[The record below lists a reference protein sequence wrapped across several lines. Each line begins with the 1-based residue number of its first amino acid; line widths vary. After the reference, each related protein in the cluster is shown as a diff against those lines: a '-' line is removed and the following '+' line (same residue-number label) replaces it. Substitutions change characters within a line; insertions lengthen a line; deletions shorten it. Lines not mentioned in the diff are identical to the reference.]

1 MNTAY
6 GMINESG
13 AVLTDPEKSVDM
25 SLMWQVWRLLQSH
38 YVRPQELNTQKMV
51 DGAVHGLVSGIGDPY
66 TLYMSSKESTQ
77 FHNTLDGHLDGIGA
91 ELSLKTGQ
99 IEVIRAIKKSPAEKA
114 GILAHD
120 NIITVDGKKLDGMT
134 LEQIVALIRG
144 KKGTSVTLTLMR
156 GKETTPRS
164 FTITRDTI
172 SVPSV
177 EYEVQKSAKG
187 DLGVLT
193 VNEFGTDTIQ
203 EVNDML
209 KNLKDGDLKGLI
221 IDLRF
226 NGGGYLDGAVDLSS
240 MFIGDGKV
248 VTVAGR
254 DHENTEH
261 DVTGHP
267 ILPTMPIAVLI
278 NEGSASASEIFAGA
292 MKDHN
297 RAKLIGMKSFGKG
310 TVQEVLDLPNGASL
324 RVTIARWLTPN
335 GTDIGKVGIMPDIV
349 LDRTADDYINNK
361 DPQLDAAKTWLLE
374 GKDVTGG
381 KKPATGSGASSK

>member
-1 MNTAY
+1 
-6 GMINESG
+6 MINESG

-278 NEGSASASEIFAGA
+278 NAGSASASEIFAGA

>member
-297 RAKLIGMKSFGKG
+297 RVA
-310 TVQEVLDLPNGASL
+310 
-324 RVTIARWLTPN
+324 
-335 GTDIGKVGIMPDIV
+335 
-349 LDRTADDYINNK
+349 AD
-361 DPQLDAAKTWLLE
+361 
-374 GKDVTGG
+374 
-381 KKPATGSGASSK
+381 

>member
-1 MNTAY
+1 
-6 GMINESG
+6 MINESG